1 MIIHN
6 LRADD
11 GIEEVI
17 FQSGK
22 LEATDFEDISRDI
35 DPYIKKNGS
44 LKGMLFETD
53 KIPRFKNFAAVR
65 SRLRFLRDHLKK
77 IERVALVTDSRTLSA
92 MPKLAN
98 HFIAPEFRAFDRA
111 HREEARSW
119 LRSGQVTAPA

>member
-1 MIIHN
+1 VINHN

-17 FQSGK
+17 FESGK
-22 LEATDFEDISRDI
+22 LEASDFEDISRDI
-35 DPYIKKNGS
+35 DPYIEKNGR

-53 KIPRFKNFAAVR
+53 KIPGFKNFAAVR
-65 SRLRFLRDHLKK
+65 SRLRFLREHVKK

-98 HFIAPEFRAFDRA
+98 HFIAPEFRSFDKA
-111 HREEARSW
+111 HREDARRW
-119 LRSGQVTAPA
+119 LKTGRIGAA